1 MLTSLICKLTS
12 HQWDLEDLNE
22 VLEHMELG
30 DEATVRCRRCN
41 KQMVT
46 VEKTKMGLKWQPHD
60 KESVLY
66 ELTPQGKKAFSTE
79 MLRRGAEKDL
89 DKFREENK

>member
-12 HQWDLEDLNE
+12 HKWELEDLNE
-22 VLEHMELG
+22 VLEHMDLG
-30 DEATVRCRRCN
+30 DEATLRCERCN
-41 KQMVT
+41 KQIVT
-46 VEKTKMGLKWQPHD
+46 VEKTTMGLKWQPHD

-66 ELTPQGKKAFSTE
+66 ELTPKGKKAFSTE
-79 MLRRGAEKDL
+79 MLRRGANKDL

>member
-12 HQWDLEDLNE
+12 HKWEIEDLNE
-22 VLEHMELG
+22 VLEHMDLG
-30 DEATVRCRRCN
+30 DEATLRCERCN

-46 VEKTKMGLKWQPHD
+46 VEKTRVGYKWQPHD

-66 ELTPQGKKAFSTE
+66 ELTDKGKREAMKY
-79 MLRRGAEKDL
+79 GIKKNI